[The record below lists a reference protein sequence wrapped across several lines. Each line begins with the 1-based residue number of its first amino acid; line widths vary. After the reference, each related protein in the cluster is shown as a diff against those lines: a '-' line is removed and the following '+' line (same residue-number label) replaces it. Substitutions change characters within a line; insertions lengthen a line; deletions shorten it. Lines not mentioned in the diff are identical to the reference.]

1 MVGIRAQP
9 RLLLRV
15 VGREAEQ
22 VARWPPQGHLLL
34 VPERAHDDRIGIAAR
49 QVARHDRGAPHDD
62 VDVLGLEEP
71 PCLLDVDRVL
81 ADFLAAQ
88 DELDAAS
95 ADLDR
100 ANAIARACSA
110 EVCSPAQ
117 ERQLRAG

>member
-1 MVGIRAQP
+1 MC
-9 RLLLRV
+9 
-15 VGREAEQ
+15 
-22 VARWPPQGHLLL
+22 
-34 VPERAHDDRIGIAAR
+34 

-62 VDVLGLEEP
+62 VGVLGFEEP

-81 ADFLAAQ
+81 AGFLAAE

-100 ANAIARACSA
+100 AHAVARACSD
-110 EVCSPAQ
+110 EVCSAAQ